1 MNKGAKVISDSIIG
15 KDFNTVIVNSKAY
28 TIYPPTIA
36 VLSGAISHLSE
47 IKDAETIRGVLLSL
61 GDSDKCTKALSWF
74 IAGDESLSTELS
86 KGTYDEIIN
95 ALDCCISMIG
105 AEVFMKAASLIRS
118 VSLLAARPR

>member
-1 MNKGAKVISDSIIG
+1 MNEN
-15 KDFNTVIVNSKAY
+15 KDNSNRINNTYNCIVVEINSKKY
-28 TIYPPTIA
+28 TVNPPTIA
-36 VLSGAISHLSE
+36 VLSGAIPHLSDA
-47 IKDAETIRGVLLSL
+47 KDAETIRGVLLSL
-61 GDSDKCTKALSWF
+61 GDSDKCAKALSWF